1 MKARLYL
8 LEGTYPSKVIIKN
21 NLITKE
27 YTYQNSQ
34 EFINDINN
42 YLQLIIILT
51 QQ

>member
-8 LEGTYPSKVIIKN
+8 LEGTYPSKVIIKT

-42 YLQLIIILT
+42 LFEINNNPNT
-51 QQ
+51 Q

>member
-27 YTYQNSQ
+27 YPIKTHKNLLTTLITY
-34 EFINDINN
+34 
-42 YLQLIIILT
+42 LKLIIILT